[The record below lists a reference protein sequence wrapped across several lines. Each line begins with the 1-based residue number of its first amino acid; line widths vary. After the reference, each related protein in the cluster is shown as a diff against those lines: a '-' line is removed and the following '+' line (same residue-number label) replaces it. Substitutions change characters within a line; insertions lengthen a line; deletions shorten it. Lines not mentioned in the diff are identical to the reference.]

1 MTGHLSYKSTNQL
14 TISNRFYHPHVPT
27 TMSYL
32 TQPNLWCMLEVTEF
46 TVTILT

>member
-1 MTGHLSYKSTNQL
+1 MTGHLSYISTIHT
-14 TISNRFYHPHVPT
+14 TIGNLFDHPRVAT

-46 TVTILT
+46 TVTILA